1 MQAFKLSL
9 SWWLRERKPNKVR
22 WIGFEWITCFS
33 LHEGFEGNLV
43 NWKHLGLHKRIRA
56 LPFHL
61 LFFSLFL
68 PPISLRLFPFLSTCS
83 NVFLLS
89 RFLSPSSPLLFSI
102 YFSKC
107 LFLSLSFPSP
117 FLSTYLSKSLS
128 LSSVKAVLNSVS
140 SSGIATRK
148 AMRGKPKTRLVRD
161 AKLLVSGSCMSQVWR
176 LNKCN
181 FVASHLWWTQS
192 MITFYIN

>member
-1 MQAFKLSL
+1 MD
-9 SWWLRERKPNKVR
+9 
-22 WIGFEWITCFS
+22 WIR
-33 LHEGFEGNLV
+33 V
-43 NWKHLGLHKRIRA
+43 NN
-56 LPFHL
+56 
-61 LFFSLFL
+61 LFFFTWGIWGQSCKLETLRPSQKNTGSSFSPSLFL
-68 PPISLRLFPFLSTCS
+68 PFPPPYLPPPLPFSIYLFKCLSSLSFSLSLFPSSLFYLLVQMSFLS
-83 NVFLLS
+83 L
-89 RFLSPSSPLLFSI
+89 SSPLPFSI